1 MDAHEFDKLHTRVRT
16 VERRLR
22 LVVTGWIFS
31 LVAFVLLG
39 LWVQQAISQP
49 SVLRA
54 RRLEI
59 TDDAGQPRIAMDAV
73 GQRPSVWLS
82 DGSGKRRL
90 GLAVIPPGVPVLWLL
105 DPEERKRIELSVLP
119 DGAGALVLSDSPGR
133 SRIWLN
139 VGADGTPSLSLL
151 EFLARP
157 RILLKVLD
165 DGRPGLWLFDTTG
178 RVRFSA
184 P

>member
-1 MDAHEFDKLHTRVRT
+1 MDSPEFDRLHAHLRL
-16 VERRLR
+16 VERRVR
-22 LVVTGWIFS
+22 MVVMGWVLS
-31 LVAFVLLG
+31 LVAIVVLG

-49 SVLRA
+49 SVLRG

-59 TDDAGQPRIAMDAV
+59 ADEAGQTRIALDAV
-73 GQRPSVWLS
+73 GNRPSLWLF
-82 DGSGKRRL
+82 DTAGKRRM
-90 GLAVIPPGVPVLWLL
+90 GLAVVPPGVPVLWLL
-105 DPEERKRIELSVLP
+105 DPEEQKRIELSVLP
-119 DGAGALVLSDSPGR
+119 DGAGALVLSDGPGR

-139 VGADGTPSLSLL
+139 VGADGTPSISLS

-165 DGRPGLWLFDTTG
+165 DGTPWLWLFDTMG
-178 RVRFSA
+178 RLRFTA